1 MATLQ
6 LLSIAHA
13 RSGDKG
19 SHANIG
25 LIAKQPEYY
34 EILKREVTA
43 ERVADHFVELCDG
56 EVSRYELP
64 NLNAFNFLLREAL
77 DGGGTV
83 TLRADAQGKTFSAAV
98 LRMMIEVTDQEMAKI
113 DAARATPR

>member
-1 MATLQ
+1 MASVQ
-6 LLSIAHA
+6 LLSLAHA

-34 EILKREVTA
+34 EILEREVTA
-43 ERVADHFVELCDG
+43 ERVADHFRELCDG

-64 NLNAFNFLLREAL
+64 NLNSFNFFLREAL

-83 TLRADAQGKTFSAAV
+83 TLRIDAQGKTYSAAL
-98 LRMMIEVTDQEMAKI
+98 LRMMIDVS
-113 DAARATPR
+113 DAELALIRS

>member
-1 MATLQ
+1 MASVQ
-6 LLSIAHA
+6 LLTLAHA

-43 ERVADHFVELCDG
+43 ERVADHFSELCEG

-64 NLNAFNFLLREAL
+64 NLNSFNFLLREAL

-83 TLRADAQGKTFSAAV
+83 TLRIDAQGKTYSAAL
-98 LRMMIEVTDQEMAKI
+98 LRMMIDVTDQEHTLI
-113 DAARATPR
+113 NG

>member
-1 MATLQ
+1 MASVQ
-6 LLSIAHA
+6 LLTLAHA

-43 ERVADHFVELCDG
+43 ERVADHFSELCEG

-64 NLNAFNFLLREAL
+64 NLNSFNFLLREAL

-83 TLRADAQGKTFSAAV
+83 TLRIDAQGKTYSAAL
-98 LRMMIEVTDQEMAKI
+98 LRMMIDVSDHEF
-113 DAARATPR
+113 ARING

>member
-1 MATLQ
+1 MATIQ
-6 LLSIAHA
+6 LRQLAHA

-25 LIAKQPEYY
+25 LIAKQSDFY
-34 EILKREVTA
+34 EILQREVTA
-43 ERVADHFVELCDG
+43 ERVADHFDEICDG

-64 NLNAFNFLLREAL
+64 KLSAFNFFLRDAL

-83 TLRADAQGKTFSAAV
+83 TLRIDAQGKTYSAAL
-98 LRMMIEVTDQEMAKI
+98 LRMIIEVTDQELAVI
-113 DAARATPR
+113 NR

>member
-1 MATLQ
+1 MPSVQ
-6 LLSIAHA
+6 LIEIAHA

-34 EILKREVTA
+34 EMLKREVTA
-43 ERVADHFVELCDG
+43 ERVADHFGELCEG

-64 NLNAFNFLLREAL
+64 NLNSFNFLLREAL

-83 TLRADAQGKTFSAAV
+83 TLRIDAQGKTYSAAL
-98 LRMMIEVTDQEMAKI
+98 LRMTIEVTDQELALI
-113 DAARATPR
+113 AG

>member
-1 MATLQ
+1 MASIQ
-6 LLSIAHA
+6 LIKIAHA

-25 LIAKQPEYY
+25 LVAKQPEYY

-43 ERVADHFVELCDG
+43 QRVAEHFSELCEG
-56 EVSRYELP
+56 EVSRYELK

-83 TLRADAQGKTFSAAV
+83 TLRIDAQGKTYSAAL
-98 LRMMIEVTDQEMAKI
+98 LRMMIELSDQELALI
-113 DAARATPR
+113 NG

>member
-1 MATLQ
+1 MPLVQ
-6 LLSIAHA
+6 LLQVAHA

-25 LIAKQPEYY
+25 LIAKKPQLYDA
-34 EILKREVTA
+34 LRREVTA
-43 ERVADHFVELCDG
+43 DRVADHFRELCDG
-56 EVSRYELP
+56 EVSRWELP

-83 TLRADAQGKTFSAAV
+83 TLRLDAQGKTFSAAL
-98 LRMMIEVTDQEMAKI
+98 LRMEIDLTDEEMAL
-113 DAARATPR
+113 AGL

>member
-1 MATLQ
+1 MATIQ
-6 LLSIAHA
+6 LRQLAHA

-25 LIAKQPEYY
+25 LIAKQPDFYA
-34 EILKREVTA
+34 ILLREVTA
-43 ERVADHFVELCDG
+43 ERVAKHFDEICNG

-64 NLNAFNFLLREAL
+64 KLNAFNFFLRDAL

-83 TLRADAQGKTFSAAV
+83 TLRIDAQGKTYSAAL
-98 LRMMIEVTDQEMAKI
+98 LRMMIEVSDQELAVI
-113 DAARATPR
+113 NS

>member
-1 MATLQ
+1 MAQIQ
-6 LLSIAHA
+6 LRQLALA

-25 LIAKQPEYY
+25 LIAKQAGFYN
-34 EILKREVTA
+34 ILLREVTA
-43 ERVADHFVELCDG
+43 ERVAIHFDQLCDG

-64 NLNAFNFLLREAL
+64 KLNAFNFFLRDAL

-83 TLRADAQGKTFSAAV
+83 TLRIDAQGKTYSAAL
-98 LRMMIEVTDQEMAKI
+98 LRMMIEVSAEELKLIDQ
-113 DAARATPR
+113 

>member
-1 MATLQ
+1 MASVQ
-6 LLSIAHA
+6 LLTLAHA

-43 ERVADHFVELCDG
+43 ERVADHFSELCEG

-64 NLNAFNFLLREAL
+64 NLNSFNFLLREAL

-83 TLRADAQGKTFSAAV
+83 TLRIDAQGKTYSAAL
-98 LRMMIEVTDQEMAKI
+98 LRMMIDVSDHEFVRI
-113 DAARATPR
+113 NG